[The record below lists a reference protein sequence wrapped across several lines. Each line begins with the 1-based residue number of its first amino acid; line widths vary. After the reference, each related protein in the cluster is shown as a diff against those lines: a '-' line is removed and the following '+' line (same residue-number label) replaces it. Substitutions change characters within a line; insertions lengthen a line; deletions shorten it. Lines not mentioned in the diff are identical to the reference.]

1 MKIINVVGARPNF
14 MKIAA
19 LQKQM
24 TDFQCKLVHTGQHYD
39 YLMSQA
45 FFEDLELPPPDYNLN
60 VGSGSHAVQTAKTM
74 MAFEEVLVK
83 EDPDLVLV
91 VGDVN
96 SSLACALVARKLGT
110 KVAHVEA
117 GCRSFDL
124 KMPEETNRIVTDA
137 VSDYFFTID
146 QDSVDNLRNEG
157 KVDNVFL
164 VGDTMIDAVRAIPE
178 DLGILEKFSLEKQ
191 GYCVVTLHRPQ
202 NVDDRDSLKEC
213 LEILRDVQTRIRIV
227 FPIHPRTKAKLSSG
241 LDDALIDPLRYRDFV
256 NLVRNSKFVITDS
269 GSLQA
274 ETTYLGVPC
283 LTMRENTER
292 PNTITQGTNCLV
304 GRSRRK
310 TQEAVEQILSG
321 TFEIRNE
328 IPFYDGLASKRIA
341 DIIRNLLNKV

>member
-1 MKIINVVGARPNF
+1 MKIISVVGARPNF

-19 LQKQM
+19 LQKYIP
-24 TDFQCKLVHTGQHYD
+24 CKLVHTGQHYD

-60 VGSGSHAVQTAKTM
+60 IGSASHAIQTAKAM
-74 MAFEEVLVK
+74 IAFEDVLVR
-83 EDPDLVLV
+83 EEPDLVLV

-96 SSLACALVARKLGT
+96 SSLACALTARKFGT

-117 GCRSFDL
+117 GCRSFYL
-124 KMPEETNRIVTDA
+124 AMPEETNRIVTDA
-137 VSDYFFTID
+137 VSDYLFAID

-157 KVDNVFL
+157 KTDNVYL
-164 VGDTMIDAVRAIPE
+164 VGDTMIDAVRAIPQ
-178 DLGILEKFSLEKQ
+178 DFGILEKFSLEKQ

-202 NVDDRDSLKEC
+202 NVDNKDSLEQC
-213 LEILRDVQTRIRIV
+213 LEILREVQTKIKII
-227 FPIHPRTKAKLSSG
+227 FPIHPRTKAKLNSS
-241 LDDALIDPLRYRDFV
+241 LEDALIDPLRYRDFV

-283 LTMRENTER
+283 LTMRDNTER
-292 PNTITQGTNCLV
+292 PNTLVQGTNRLV
-304 GRSRRK
+304 GRSKEKVR
-310 TQEAVEQILSG
+310 EAVGQILSG
-321 TFEIRNE
+321 SFQIRNE

-341 DIIRNLLNKV
+341 DIIRVLLNTV